1 MEERLTFEKLVT
13 DPFVKKALQEI
24 GILEP
29 TPIQERAIP
38 SIQIGKDVVGQSS
51 TGSGKTFAF
60 AIPIVEKIKTTE
72 GLQAL
77 VLVPTRELCEQ
88 VADECSKITRYK
100 SINVLKVYGGV
111 SIEGQIRNIPRANI
125 IIGTPGRVKDVL
137 QRRALRLDTVKYF
150 VLDEADKMLDMG
162 FIEDVEFIIKATP
175 NKRQTLMFSATMPKE
190 VMHIVNKHMQ
200 SPEWIKTKEH
210 VEQTLLKQYYYDVPV
225 RDRFHLLVHL
235 LKHEQAPYAIVFCG
249 TRRAVDLVAWNLN
262 KNGLEAKAIHGGLTQ
277 SKRKQVM
284 ESFQG
289 KKTEILVA
297 SDIAARGLDIKMLT
311 HVYNF
316 DVPKTPKEY
325 VHRVG
330 RTARAGEE
338 GIAITLVS
346 EKDYDNFRRVL
357 DDRSIKVEK
366 LPLPKYELSQF
377 QAFIPRPSGP
387 RFRGNSFRA
396 KPRFSERR
404 QQNRRRF

>member
-1 MEERLTFEKLVT
+1 MEERITFEKLIT
-13 DPFVKKALQEI
+13 DPFVKKALHEI
-24 GILEP
+24 GIVEP

-38 SIQIGKDVVGQSS
+38 LVQSGKDVVGQSS

-60 AIPIVEKIKTTE
+60 AVPIVEQIKTTE
-72 GLQAL
+72 GLQAI

-88 VADECSKITRYK
+88 VADECSKVTRYK
-100 SINVLKVYGGV
+100 SVYVLKVYGGV
-111 SIEGQIRNIPRANI
+111 SIEGQIRNIPKANI

-137 QRRALRLDTVKYF
+137 QRRVLRLDTIKFF

-162 FIEDVEFIIKATP
+162 FIEDVEFILKATP
-175 NKRQTLMFSATMPKE
+175 TKRQTLMFSATMPKE
-190 VMHIVNKHMQ
+190 VMHIVNKHMRA
-200 SPEWIKTKEH
+200 PEWIKTKEQ
-210 VEQTLLKQYYYDVPV
+210 VEQTLLKQYYYDVPI

-235 LKHEQAPYAIVFCG
+235 LKEEKAPYAIVFCG
-249 TRRAVDLVAWNLN
+249 TRRSVDLVAYNLN

-346 EKDYDNFRRVL
+346 HKDYDNFRRVL
-357 DDRSIKVEK
+357 DEPSLKIEK
-366 LPLPKYELSQF
+366 LPLPKFQIVEFQPFMPRQF
-377 QAFIPRPSGP
+377 TGRQRQHGSG
-387 RFRGNSFRA
+387 FG
-396 KPRFSERR
+396 
-404 QQNRRRF
+404 QQRRFPPRHQRR

>member
-1 MEERLTFEKLVT
+1 MTFEKLVS
-13 DPFVKKALQEI
+13 DPFIRKSLKEI

-38 SIQIGKDVVGQSS
+38 LVQAGHDVVGQSS

-60 AIPIVEKIKTTE
+60 AIPIIEKIKTSE
-72 GLQAL
+72 GLQAV

-88 VADECSKITRYK
+88 VAEECSKLTRYK

-111 SIEGQIRNIPRANI
+111 SIDGQIRKIPDANI
-125 IIGTPGRVKDVL
+125 IVGTPGRMKDVL
-137 QRRALRLDTVKYF
+137 QRRVLRLDAIKF
-150 VLDEADKMLDMG
+150 LVLDEADKMLDMG
-162 FIEDVEFIIKATP
+162 FIEDVEFIIKTTP
-175 NKRQTLMFSATMPKE
+175 TKRQTLMFSATMPKE
-190 VMHIVNKHMQ
+190 VMHIIQKHMRDPQ
-200 SPEWIKTKEH
+200 IIRTKEQ
-210 VEQTLLKQYYYDVPV
+210 VDKGLLKQYYYDVPI

-235 LKHEQAPYAIVFCG
+235 LKNEKAPYAIVFCG
-249 TRRAVDLVAWNLN
+249 TRRAVDLVEYNLN
-262 KNGLEAKAIHGGLTQ
+262 KNGLQAKAIHGGLTQ
-277 SKRKQVM
+277 SRRKQVM

-289 KKTEILVA
+289 KNTEILVA

-325 VHRVG
+325 VHRIG

-338 GIAITLVS
+338 GIAVTLVS

-357 DDRSIKVEK
+357 DDRSLKIEK
-366 LPLPKYELSQF
+366 LPLPKYEIVQF
-377 QAFIPRPSGP
+377 QPFMQRSFAP
-387 RFRGNSFRA
+387 RFKGNSFGA
-396 KPRFSERR
+396 K
-404 QQNRRRF
+404 RRFNDRRPQRR

>member
-1 MEERLTFEKLVT
+1 MEERITFEKLVT

-38 SIQIGKDVVGQSS
+38 LVQAGKDVVGQSS

-60 AIPIVEKIKTTE
+60 AVPIVEQIKTTE
-72 GLQAL
+72 GLQAI

-88 VADECSKITRYK
+88 VAEECSKITRYK

-125 IIGTPGRVKDVL
+125 IIGTPGRVKDVM
-137 QRRALRLDTVKYF
+137 QRRVLRLDTIKYL

-175 NKRQTLMFSATMPKE
+175 AKRQTLMFSATMPKE
-190 VMHIVNKHMQ
+190 VMHIVNKHMRDPQ
-200 SPEWIKTKEH
+200 WIKTKEQ
-210 VEQTLLKQYYYDVPV
+210 VEQTLLKQYYYDVPIH
-225 RDRFHLLVHL
+225 DRFHLLVHL
-235 LKHEQAPYAIVFCG
+235 LKEEKAPYALVFCG
-249 TRRAVDLVAWNLN
+249 TRRSVDLIAYNLN
-262 KNGLEAKAIHGGLTQ
+262 KNGIEAKAIHGGLTQ
-277 SKRKQVM
+277 SRRKQVM

-325 VHRVG
+325 VHRIG

-338 GIAITLVS
+338 GIAVTLVS
-346 EKDYDNFRRVL
+346 HKDYDNFRRVL
-357 DDRSIKVEK
+357 DEPSLKIEK
-366 LPLPKYELSQF
+366 LPLPKFAIVQF
-377 QAFIPRPSGP
+377 ERFMPRQFTGRQRPHGSGFGQHKRFPP
-387 RFRGNSFRA
+387 RHHQ
-396 KPRFSERR
+396 RR
-404 QQNRRRF
+404 

>member
-1 MEERLTFEKLVT
+1 MTFEQLVT

-24 GILEP
+24 GIVEP
-29 TPIQERAIP
+29 TSIQERAIP
-38 SIQIGKDVVGQSS
+38 LIQVGKDVVGQSS

-60 AIPIVEKIKTTE
+60 AVPIVEKIKTSE
-72 GLQAL
+72 GLQAI

-125 IIGTPGRVKDVL
+125 IVGTPGRVKDVL
-137 QRRALRLDTVKYF
+137 QRRALRLDTIKYL

-175 NKRQTLMFSATMPKE
+175 NKRQTMMFSATMPKE
-190 VMHIVNKHMQ
+190 VMHIANKHMQ
-200 SPEWIKTKEH
+200 SPEWIKTKEQ
-210 VEQTLLKQYYYDVPV
+210 VDQVLLKQYYYDVPV

-235 LKHEQAPYAIVFCG
+235 LKHEQAPYALVFCG

-262 KNGLEAKAIHGGLTQ
+262 RNGLEAKAIHGGLTQ
-277 SKRKQVM
+277 SRRKQVM

-357 DDRSIKVEK
+357 DDRSLKVEK
-366 LPLPKYELSQF
+366 LPLPKYDVVQF
-377 QAFIPRPSGP
+377 QAFVPRSSGP
-387 RFRGNSFRA
+387 RFHGNSFGA
-396 KPRFSERR
+396 KRRFPDRR